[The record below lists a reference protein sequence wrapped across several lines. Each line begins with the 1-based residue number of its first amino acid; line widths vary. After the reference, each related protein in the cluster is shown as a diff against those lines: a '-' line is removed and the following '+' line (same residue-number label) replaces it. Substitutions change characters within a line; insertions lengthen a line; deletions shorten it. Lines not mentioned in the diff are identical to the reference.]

1 VKQAGGVPVVAH
13 PGLIR
18 DDKWV
23 RHFIAAGVLGLE
35 AYHTDHSDNQR
46 QFYARWAGD
55 ARLIC
60 TGGTD
65 SHGPKG
71 SRTVLPGTVNVGMD
85 VVANLKQASAYWQ
98 RGQDQT

>member
-1 VKQAGGVPVVAH
+1 
-13 PGLIR
+13 
-18 DDKWV
+18 V

-46 QFYARWAGD
+46 QFYARWAAD
-55 ARLIC
+55 AGLIC

-71 SRTVLPGTVNVGMD
+71 SRTVVPGTVNVSMD
-85 VVANLKQASAYWQ
+85 VVQQLKQASAYWQ
-98 RGQDQT
+98 RTQGPT